1 MFFVLSKI
9 FEFIA
14 APVNAALFAAAAGAA
29 LLFTGRQRLGR
40 GLVAGALLFLLILG
54 FTPLALLLALPLEA
68 RFPQP
73 PDDAPAPTGVI
84 VLGGAVNDE
93 LTALHD
99 SVALN
104 EAAERVV
111 APITLRRRYPS
122 ARLVFS
128 GGSAALLGSKHT
140 EAEAVAR
147 LWRETGLDQ
156 GDVAYESGSRN
167 TYENA
172 LLTRDLVKPRDGE
185 RWLLVTSAMHMPR
198 AVGIFRKAGFPVVA
212 YPVDYRTSGDVKGG
226 ISRRAVDNFGLAEAA
241 THEWAG
247 LLVYWLTGK
256 TDALFPA
263 P

>member
-14 APVNAALFAAAAGAA
+14 APVNAALFVAAAGAA
-29 LLFTGRQRLGR
+29 LLFTGWRRLGR

-54 FTPLALLLALPLEA
+54 FTPLALLLAIPLEA
-68 RFPQP
+68 RFPPP

-156 GDVAYESGSRN
+156 GDVAYESGARN
-167 TYENA
+167 THENA
-172 LLTRDLVKPRDGE
+172 LLTRDFVKPRDGE

-212 YPVDYRTSGDVKGG
+212 YPVDYRTSGDALRGTP
-226 ISRRAVDNFGLAEAA
+226 RHAVENFGLAEAA
-241 THEWAG
+241 AHEWIG